1 MTTKRTREESKAE
14 TIQKILQTTKVM
26 LEGNN
31 YNDITTTRI
40 ANEANLSVGIIYRYF
55 PDGKATIVK
64 ELFKEGI
71 TDLIDDSNFDKL
83 NKEDFPKFVRGIISR
98 FVNQHR
104 RNSSILSA
112 MVTAMLTRRDVF
124 DDFPL
129 LNQTEFQQAEVL
141 MQNLIKIGVF
151 SEQSDSKKG
160 IRLLKIIDSLVHH
173 HIIFEKLLETDEQLI
188 DFLTEFI
195 VNSELFKSI

>member
-1 MTTKRTREESKAE
+1 AV
-14 TIQKILQTTKVM
+14 TIQKILQTTKM
-26 LEGNN
+26 MIERNG

-55 PDGKATIVK
+55 PDGKATIIK

-71 TDLIDDSNFDKL
+71 TDLIDDSTFDKL
-83 NKEDFPKFVRGIISR
+83 DKENCIKFVRSIISG

-112 MVTAMLTRRDVF
+112 MVTAMLTRKDVF

-141 MQNLIKIGVF
+141 MQKLIKVGVF
-151 SEQSDSKKG
+151 SEQCDSKKG

-173 HIIFEKLLETDEQLI
+173 HIIFEKLFDTDEQLI
-188 DFLTEFI
+188 DFLTELI

>member
-1 MTTKRTREESKAE
+1 MTTKKTREESKAE
-14 TIQKILQTTKVM
+14 TIQKILQTTKIM
-26 LEGNN
+26 IERDG

-55 PDGKATIVK
+55 PDGKATIIK

-71 TDLIDDSNFDKL
+71 NDLIDNSSFDKL
-83 NKEDFPKFVRGIISR
+83 DKENFNKFVRIIISR

-104 RNSSILSA
+104 GNSSILSA

-141 MQNLIKIGVF
+141 MQNLIKVGVF
-151 SEQSDSKKG
+151 SEQNDSNKG

-173 HIIFEKLLETDEQLI
+173 HIIFEKLFDTDEQLI

-195 VNSELFKSI
+195 VKSELFKSI